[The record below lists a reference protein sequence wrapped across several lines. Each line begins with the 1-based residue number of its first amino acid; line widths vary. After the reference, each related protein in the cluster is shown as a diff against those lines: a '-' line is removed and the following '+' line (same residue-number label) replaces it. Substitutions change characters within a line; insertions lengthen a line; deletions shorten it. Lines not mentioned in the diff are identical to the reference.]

1 MLNKMTKTIAGSLVL
16 SAALSLPV
24 FAHDGETHCED
35 TALSGMMKEMND
47 DLKSYVAAFK
57 RNDGTAMQA
66 QVTKLLA
73 NSMKARNEIPV
84 KLKNHDMPAMN
95 HDMPAMDHD
104 MSAMNKDM
112 PGMDHDMSAMNK
124 DMPAMNHDM
133 SAMNKDMPAMDHD
146 MSAMNKDM
154 PAMDHSKM
162 ENMPGMDHKTHM
174 QHQGY
179 QQGIEKL
186 TGLFKQLQTA
196 DGKKEVKTVLKAI
209 KQHTKKS
216 HKEYRIKCD

>member
-1 MLNKMTKTIAGSLVL
+1 MLNKMTKTIAGTLVL

-24 FAHDGETHCED
+24 FAHEGEAHCED

-57 RNDGTAMQA
+57 RNDATAMQA
-66 QVTKLLA
+66 QVNKLLA
-73 NSMKARNEIPV
+73 NTAKAKNEIPA
-84 KLKNHDMPAMN
+84 KLKKTGMKNDMPA
-95 HDMPAMDHD
+95 
-104 MSAMNKDM
+104 
-112 PGMDHDMSAMNK
+112 MDHDMSAMNK

-133 SAMNKDMPAMDHD
+133 AAMMKDMPDMDHD
-146 MSAMNKDM
+146 MSAMSKDM
-154 PAMDHSKM
+154 PAMDHSQM

-186 TGLFKQLQTA
+186 TDLFTQLQTA
-196 DGKKEVKTVLKAI
+196 NGKKEVKTVLKAI

>member
-1 MLNKMTKTIAGSLVL
+1 MLKKMTKTIAGTLVL

-35 TALSGMMKEMND
+35 TQLSGVMKEMND

-57 RNDGTAMQA
+57 RSDATAMQA
-66 QVTKLLA
+66 QVTKLIA
-73 NSMKARNEIPV
+73 NSMKARNEVPT
-84 KLKNHDMPAMN
+84 KLKNHDMPAMNHDMPAMNHDMPAMNHDMPAMNHDMPAMN

-104 MSAMNKDM
+104 MA
-112 PGMDHDMSAMNK
+112 
-124 DMPAMNHDM
+124 
-133 SAMNKDMPAMDHD
+133 
-146 MSAMNKDM
+146 AMNKDM
-154 PAMDHSKM
+154 PAMDHSQM
-162 ENMPGMDHKTHM
+162 DNMPGMDHQTHM

-196 DGKKEVKTVLKAI
+196 DGKKEVKTVLNEI

-216 HKEYRIKCD
+216 HKAYRIKCD